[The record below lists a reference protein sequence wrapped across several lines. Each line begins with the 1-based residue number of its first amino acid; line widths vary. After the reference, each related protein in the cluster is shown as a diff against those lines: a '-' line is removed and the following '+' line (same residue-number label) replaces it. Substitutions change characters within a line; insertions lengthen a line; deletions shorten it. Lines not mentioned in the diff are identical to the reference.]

1 MEKMVSAADANRN
14 FSQLLHGVRRGRI
27 YVVTNHG
34 KPIAKLSPIIEDTG
48 DAGASARESA
58 CQIAEP
64 ENGADRPMEARRSLR
79 GCKVRVALDTNVLA
93 YAEGVNGLAMK
104 KAALELVDKLP
115 QALVVLPVQALGELF
130 QLLVRKA
137 DRLPAEARQAILG
150 WRNAF
155 SLIETSPNVLL
166 AALDLTVRQFS
177 IWDAIILCASAE
189 ADCHLLLSEDMQDGF
204 VLEGSHDRES
214 FREAEAP
221 TARSALLSGRP

>member
-1 MEKMVSAADANRN
+1 M
-14 FSQLLHGVRRGRI
+14 
-27 YVVTNHG
+27 
-34 KPIAKLSPIIEDTG
+34 
-48 DAGASARESA
+48 
-58 CQIAEP
+58 
-64 ENGADRPMEARRSLR
+64 
-79 GCKVRVALDTNVLA
+79 RVALDTNVLA

-130 QLLVRKA
+130 QLLVRKG
-137 DRLPAEARQAILG
+137 DRSPAEARQAILG

-204 VLEGSHDRES
+204 VWRGVTIVNPFAKPKHPQLE
-214 FREAEAP
+214 
-221 TARSALLSGRP
+221 ALLSGRS